1 MRGEEKAITTWAF
14 FFRSGTRPVSSLQS
28 SPPVFSSHFWSP
40 PFLFGFTA
48 LFVCFVT
55 DKHAVKTG
63 GSASLCQRMEHT
75 KRRVAY
81 KCVCIVFLFNHG
93 CAFVF
98 EKEQLLPSFF
108 SRQRIPL
115 LLFLLLPSFFDTQ
128 AVECTYG
135 DYTTVFQMFF
145 LCECKVRENAGHPHR
160 AQLLFKGFAA
170 RNEWKDRC
178 NAVLQKAPTFLSPSF
193 FSSSCFVERMCAPKK
208 KELYDSSPSLTVLC
222 VCVCDDSFSF
232 PFSCFVFNTLKTS
245 FCLPFLY
252 LLRKRKSVS
261 SFSF

>member
-1 MRGEEKAITTWAF
+1 MHSASRTNRNPFLLFLLSHCSALLLFVCVFVYGVPVLLLRLWERRALLFRTDQKQTANGIDKEGVLMRGEEKAITTWAF

-28 SPPVFSSHFWSP
+28 SPPVFSSQFWSP

-170 RNEWKDRC
+170 RNE
-178 NAVLQKAPTFLSPSF
+178 
-193 FSSSCFVERMCAPKK
+193 
-208 KELYDSSPSLTVLC
+208 
-222 VCVCDDSFSF
+222 
-232 PFSCFVFNTLKTS
+232 
-245 FCLPFLY
+245 
-252 LLRKRKSVS
+252 
-261 SFSF
+261 